1 MVIIR
6 DFYTF
11 IEQKINYAGCP
22 KSDFPFGDGLL
33 GS

>member
-11 IEQKINYAGCP
+11 IEQKFRFADCP
-22 KSDFPFGDGLL
+22 QSNIPFGDGLYDR
-33 GS
+33 

>member
-11 IEQKINYAGCP
+11 IEQKISFVDGP
-22 KSDFPFGDGLL
+22 QSVFLFSDGLYDR
-33 GS
+33 